1 MTEGGAEQ
9 ETAAAGD
16 GASDE
21 VSEEAAELRERVL
34 DGNVPRHVA
43 VIMDGNGRWAAER
56 DLPRWEGHRRGME
69 TVRQMVKA
77 SLAVGL
83 EHLTLYAFSEE
94 NWQRPEPEVAALM
107 ELLQEYVASE
117 KEELRDQGVRV
128 QVFGDLERLSESA
141 TRAVEELQGAT
152 REGEELQL
160 NLAISYGSRTEI
172 VQAAQ
177 RLAEL
182 AVLEAVRPEEITEER
197 FEEELYT
204 AGWPDPDLL
213 IRTSGERR
221 LSNFLLWQIA
231 YAELHVS
238 EVLWPSFGR
247 ADFYEALLDFQSRD
261 RRFGKVQA

>member
-1 MTEGGAEQ
+1 MT
-9 ETAAAGD
+9 D
-16 GASDE
+16 GATANDGAALEAGTDE
-21 VSEEAAELRERVL
+21 TGSEEAVELRDRVL
-34 DGNVPRHVA
+34 EGQVPRHVA
-43 VIMDGNGRWAAER
+43 VIMDGNGRWADQR

-107 ELLQEYVASE
+107 ELLQEYVESE

-128 QVFGDLERLSESA
+128 QVFGDLERLFESA
-141 TRAVEELQGAT
+141 SRAVEELQDTT

-172 VQAAQ
+172 VQAAR

-182 AVLEAVRPEEITEER
+182 AVLGAVRPEEITEER

-238 EVLWPSFGR
+238 EVLWPSFQR

-261 RRFGKVQA
+261 RRFGKVQS

>member
-1 MTEGGAEQ
+1 MAD
-9 ETAAAGD
+9 D
-16 GASDE
+16 GADE
-21 VSEEAAELRERVL
+21 APELRDRVL
-34 DGNVPRHVA
+34 EGEVPRHVA
-43 VIMDGNGRWAAER
+43 VIMDGNGRWAARR

-69 TVRQMVKA
+69 TVRQVVKA

-94 NWQRPEPEVAALM
+94 NWERPAPEVEALM
-107 ELLQEYVASE
+107 ELLQEYVESE
-117 KEELRDQGVRV
+117 KEELREQGVRV
-128 QVFGDLERLSESA
+128 QVFGDLERLSDPASRAVDELQDA
-141 TRAVEELQGAT
+141 TRDG
-152 REGEELQL
+152 GELQL
-160 NLAISYGSRTEI
+160 NLAISYGARTEI
-172 VQAAQ
+172 VQATR

-182 AVLEAVRPEEITEER
+182 SVLGALRPEQITEDR

-221 LSNFLLWQIA
+221 LSNFLLWQVA

-247 ADFYEALLDFQSRD
+247 GDFYEAILDYQSRE
-261 RRFGKVQA
+261 RRFGRVKA

>member
-1 MTEGGAEQ
+1 MTDGGAEA
-9 ETAAAGD
+9 EATAVGD
-16 GASDE
+16 GRDGDS
-21 VSEEAAELRERVL
+21 SEEAEELRERVL
-34 DGNVPRHVA
+34 QGEVPRHVA
-43 VIMDGNGRWAAER
+43 VIMDGNGRWAAQR

-107 ELLQEYVASE
+107 ELLQEYVRSE
-117 KEELRDQGVRV
+117 KEELSEQGVRV

-141 TRAVEELQGAT
+141 SRAVEELQDAT
-152 REGEELQL
+152 RDGEELQL

-172 VQAAQ
+172 VQAAR

-182 AVLEAVRPEEITEER
+182 AVLGAVRPEEITEER

-213 IRTSGERR
+213 VRTSGERR

-238 EVLWPSFGR
+238 EVLWPSFRR
-247 ADFYEALLDFQSRD
+247 ADFYEAILDFQSRE

>member
-1 MTEGGAEQ
+1 MT
-9 ETAAAGD
+9 D
-16 GASDE
+16 GATANDGPALEAGTDE
-21 VSEEAAELRERVL
+21 RGSEEAVELRDRVL
-34 DGNVPRHVA
+34 EGEVPRHVA
-43 VIMDGNGRWAAER
+43 VIMDGNGRWADQR

-83 EHLTLYAFSEE
+83 EHITLYAFSEE

-107 ELLQEYVASE
+107 ELLQEYVESE

-141 TRAVEELQGAT
+141 SRAVEELQDAT

-172 VQAAQ
+172 VQAAR

-182 AVLEAVRPEEITEER
+182 AVLGAVRPEEITEER

-221 LSNFLLWQIA
+221 LSNFLLWQLA

-238 EVLWPSFGR
+238 EVLWPSFRR